1 MVLYPQ
7 QDDWQGETL
16 HTLVSDSL
24 QFSQDLTATGRMES
38 AVTASCVIVLMEPP
52 GTETLTKTLALA
64 GVAALG
70 PEDERLYELL

>member
-1 MVLYPQ
+1 
-7 QDDWQGETL
+7 
-16 HTLVSDSL
+16 
-24 QFSQDLTATGRMES
+24 MEP
-38 AVTASCVIVLMEPP
+38 AMAASCVIVLMEPP